1 MQRAS
6 FRLAVTQSAGRK
18 RSLSAHGRRTPVQT
32 ARPPCVPSRPSS
44 RAHPELVLGQ
54 AAGFLAMGA

>member
-32 ARPPCVPSRPSS
+32 ASDLEVRFAELGGYTAES
-44 RAHPELVLGQ
+44 RAGELLLGL
-54 AAGFLAMGA
+54 GI